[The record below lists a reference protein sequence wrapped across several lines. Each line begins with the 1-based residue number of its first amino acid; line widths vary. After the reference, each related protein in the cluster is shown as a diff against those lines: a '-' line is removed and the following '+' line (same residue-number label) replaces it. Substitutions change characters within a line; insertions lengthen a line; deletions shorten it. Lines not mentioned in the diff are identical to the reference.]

1 MTDGRVAGGT
11 FPRHARLGD
20 GLQRLSRRLNLT
32 LDLFRKELL
41 LDGVITHL
49 GEFIGEFL
57 DTIKTHC
64 KRVLTA
70 AEETPE
76 KLREE
81 FILAVR
87 KLDKAAAKR
96 IIHPNTAA
104 RKKSQLARL
113 LNQKLGAGSTTPPP
127 PQSPP

>member
-1 MTDGRVAGGT
+1 MPHTKSAKKNLRKA
-11 FPRHARLGD
+11 
-20 GLQRLSRRLNLT
+20 QKRRLRNRAT
-32 LDLFRKELL
+32 KR
-41 LDGVITHL
+41 
-49 GEFIGEFL
+49 
-57 DTIKTHC
+57 TIKTHC
-64 KRVLTA
+64 KRVIAA

-104 RKKSQLARL
+104 RRKSQLARL
-113 LNQKLGAGSTTPPP
+113 LNQRLASATPPP
-127 PQSPP
+127 EQSPQ

>member
-1 MTDGRVAGGT
+1 MPHTKSAKKNLRKA
-11 FPRHARLGD
+11 
-20 GLQRLSRRLNLT
+20 QKRRLRN
-32 LDLFRKELL
+32 RAAKR
-41 LDGVITHL
+41 
-49 GEFIGEFL
+49 
-57 DTIKTHC
+57 TIKTHC
-64 KRVLTA
+64 KRVLAA

-104 RKKSQLARL
+104 RKKSQRARL
-113 LNQKLGAGSTTPPP
+113 LNQKLGTGGTTPPP
-127 PQSPP
+127 PRSPP